1 MKASVQLRK
10 FSPKAA
16 IAKVYFRVRDGKI
29 DMKVASNLTIDSNYW
44 DSDKLGYKAET
55 PEEVATATKR
65 SQFNK
70 TIQTVLA
77 SIYADYYEGADIE
90 WLNNKISS
98 LLHTDEQEPSAEQ
111 DEQEGN
117 ESPLTSD
124 KEAMKQMVR
133 HTAQS
138 EQDTKTAVE
147 YFELYLKIS
156 DFNDWHRQAQTAV
169 MQKVKRFEAW
179 LQLMSGDADYKL
191 YLAFF
196 DKQGTQTYL
205 DYISHEHEYRDENPE
220 HFAQFKL
227 AKSIDIRP
235 MSPNTLSCS
244 AKRLFMFLN
253 WCVKNGYLKSA
264 DFRNVTLDQEVY
276 GTPYYLTIEERDK
289 VFYHDFSQNPR
300 LDFHLDMFLFL
311 CLFGCLFNDL
321 NILTCNHIVEAEYI
335 EYIPHKNLLHGKT
348 DLVRCPLCDKAKEIL
363 DRLDPEM
370 PYLFVRYCN
379 DLYRTDI
386 KKILKEVGI
395 DRKVTVLDPLTRK
408 AVQKPLYEVAATHL
422 ARRTF
427 IGNIYRQVHDP
438 ALIASLTGHC
448 EQSKSFAR
456 YRAID
461 DDVKRD
467 VLKLIQ

>member
-10 FSPKAA
+10 FSPKAT

-117 ESPLTSD
+117 ENPLTSD

-133 HTAQS
+133 QTAQS

-220 HFAQFKL
+220 HFA
-227 AKSIDIRP
+227 
-235 MSPNTLSCS
+235 
-244 AKRLFMFLN
+244 
-253 WCVKNGYLKSA
+253 
-264 DFRNVTLDQEVY
+264 
-276 GTPYYLTIEERDK
+276 
-289 VFYHDFSQNPR
+289 
-300 LDFHLDMFLFL
+300 
-311 CLFGCLFNDL
+311 
-321 NILTCNHIVEAEYI
+321 
-335 EYIPHKNLLHGKT
+335 
-348 DLVRCPLCDKAKEIL
+348 
-363 DRLDPEM
+363 
-370 PYLFVRYCN
+370 
-379 DLYRTDI
+379 
-386 KKILKEVGI
+386 
-395 DRKVTVLDPLTRK
+395 
-408 AVQKPLYEVAATHL
+408 
-422 ARRTF
+422 
-427 IGNIYRQVHDP
+427 
-438 ALIASLTGHC
+438 
-448 EQSKSFAR
+448 
-456 YRAID
+456 
-461 DDVKRD
+461 
-467 VLKLIQ
+467 

>member
-10 FSPKAA
+10 FSPKAT

-55 PEEVATATKR
+55 PEEVATATKK

-117 ESPLTSD
+117 ENPLTSN

-253 WCVKNGYLKSA
+253 WCVTNGYMEQKDYS
-264 DFRNVTLDQEVY
+264 NVTIDQQVY
-276 GTPYYLTIEERDK
+276 GTPFYLTIEERDK
-289 VFYHDFSQNPR
+289 VLYTDLSHDAR
-300 LDFHLDMFLFL
+300 LDYHRDKFIFQ
-311 CLFGCLFNDL
+311 CLIGCRGNDL
-321 NILTCNHIVEAEYI
+321 SLLTWNHINGEFI
-335 EYIPHKNLLHGKT
+335 EYIPHKNLLNGKT

-363 DRLDPEM
+363 DRLDPTM
-370 PYLFVRYCN
+370 PFLFVRYC
-379 DLYRTDI
+379 DDVYREDI
-386 KKILKEVGI
+386 KRVLKIAGI
-395 DRKVTVLDPLTRK
+395 DRLVTILDPKTRQP
-408 AVQKPLYEVAATHL
+408 VQKPLYEVAASHL

-427 IGNIYRQVHDP
+427 IGNLYKQVPDP
-438 ALIASLTGHC
+438 ALISSLTGHA
-448 EQSKSFAR
+448 EHSKSFER

-461 DDVKRD
+461 DDMKRD
-467 VLKLIQ
+467 ILKFIQ